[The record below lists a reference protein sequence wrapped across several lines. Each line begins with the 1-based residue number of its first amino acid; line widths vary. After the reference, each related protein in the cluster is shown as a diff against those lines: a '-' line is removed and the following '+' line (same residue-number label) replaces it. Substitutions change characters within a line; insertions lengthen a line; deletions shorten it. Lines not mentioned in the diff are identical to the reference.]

1 MTTETHTYSDGSQ
14 RVGCAPFPKL
24 SPLEEQA
31 VALRGTPSAVD
42 VVKVDDTAKPNV
54 KPGPKPKAKD
64 AD

>member
-1 MTTETHTYSDGSQ
+1 MIDTHTYPDGSQ

-31 VALRGTPSAVD
+31 DALRDTPY
-42 VVKVDDTAKPNV
+42 DTAKPKA

>member
-1 MTTETHTYSDGSQ
+1 MTETHTYPDGSQ

-31 VALRGTPSAVD
+31 DVLRGTPYAVD
-42 VVKVDDTAKPNV
+42 VVAVDTAKPNV

>member
-1 MTTETHTYSDGSQ
+1 MTTETHTYADGSQ

-31 VALRGTPSAVD
+31 DALRGTPYAVD
-42 VVKVDDTAKPNV
+42 VVTVDTAKPKV

>member
-1 MTTETHTYSDGSQ
+1 MTETHTYSDGSQ

-31 VALRGTPSAVD
+31 DVLRGTPYAVD
-42 VVKVDDTAKPNV
+42 EVAVDTAKPNV
-54 KPGPKPKAKD
+54 KPGPKPNAKD